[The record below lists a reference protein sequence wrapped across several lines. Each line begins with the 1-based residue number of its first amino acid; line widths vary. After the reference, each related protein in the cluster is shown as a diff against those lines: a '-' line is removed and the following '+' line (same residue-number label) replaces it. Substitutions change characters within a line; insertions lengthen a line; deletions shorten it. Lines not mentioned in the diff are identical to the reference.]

1 MARPKKVTTG
11 EKAKEGAPAS
21 EAPTLQ
27 IDVASFVRTRDT
39 FIGGL
44 ATLQEAIQSV
54 SSAYIKHTNAVLG
67 EHGAGYDIDTALSKL
82 GENPLLGSLG
92 ALQRAATPIVLKAV
106 DQAPDKKERKKRQ
119 HDPNAPK
126 RPLTPFFLY
135 MQTARPII
143 AKDLGDVPKGE
154 VSSEGTKRWTEMAPK
169 DKALWQDAYKDNL
182 RLYNARMH
190 SYRKGNLNAKEMSD
204 DAAAAYADEHNIGAD
219 PSADAQLVGEAAA
232 GVTAA
237 VEEDDAEGEAEPE
250 AEAEAEADTEVEA
263 EVETEAEAEVEVE
276 VEKTPTPEPAPKTPK
291 VKARK
296 SKGKSEVAE
305 EIPAPP
311 SASIVPP
318 QKEAS
323 PARKRK
329 RSGKKAADE
338 PVVAPP
344 EEEEEAAPMET
355 PKTAPKSRKKKS
367 KTEA

>member
-1 MARPKKVTTG
+1 MARPKKTV
-11 EKAKEGAPAS
+11 EDKPKEGSDGA
-21 EAPTLQ
+21 TLQ

-92 ALQRAATPIVLKAV
+92 ALQRAASPVIVKPV
-106 DQAPDKKERKKRQ
+106 DTAPEKKERKKRQ

-143 AKDLGDVPKGE
+143 ARDLGDVPKGD
-154 VSSEGTKRWTEMAPK
+154 VSSEGTKRWTDMAPK

-190 SYRKGNLNAKEMSD
+190 SYRKGNLAAKEMGD
-204 DAAAAYADEHNIGAD
+204 DAAAAYADENNIGAD
-219 PSADAQLVGEAAA
+219 ASADAQLVGEATA
-232 GVTAA
+232 GVTAT
-237 VEEDDAEGEAEPE
+237 VEEEEDAEGEPEPE
-250 AEAEAEADTEVEA
+250 AEAE
-263 EVETEAEAEVEVE
+263 
-276 VEKTPTPEPAPKTPK
+276 VEKSPTPAPKTPK
-291 VKARK
+291 AKGRKA
-296 SKGKSEVAE
+296 KGKADSAE
-305 EIPAPP
+305 EIPPP
-311 SASIVPP
+311 SSASIVPP

-329 RSGKKAADE
+329 RSGKKGAEE
-338 PVVAPP
+338 PVATT
-344 EEEEEAAPMET
+344 EQEEATIET
-355 PKTAPKSRKKKS
+355 PKSAPKSRKKKT
-367 KTEA
+367 KTDA